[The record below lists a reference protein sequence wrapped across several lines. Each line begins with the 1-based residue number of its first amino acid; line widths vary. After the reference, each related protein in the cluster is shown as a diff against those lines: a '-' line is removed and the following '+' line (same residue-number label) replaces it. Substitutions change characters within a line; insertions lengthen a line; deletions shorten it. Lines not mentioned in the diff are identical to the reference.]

1 MVESSDYKDDWCEE
15 QEAPAQ
21 LQDIHD
27 RALEK
32 ANELAKKNGEMAGD
46 VGILSEKNKTL
57 HAAYAEKAAKLEELR
72 RKLAARQDSVSGKGL
87 AAKMNE
93 AIKEPQSEAHEIL
106 KQYKRGQIGHEDFAE
121 QYKDAKKQEIMARY
135 TQAAVRNNLK

>member
-1 MVESSDYKDDWCEE
+1 MVENKDYKDGWCEE

-32 ANELAKKNGEMAGD
+32 ANELAKKNSEMAGD
-46 VGILSEKNKTL
+46 VGILSEKHKTL

-72 RKLAARQDSVSGKGL
+72 RRLAAQKDSVSGKTL
-87 AAKMNE
+87 AGKMTE
-93 AIKEPQSEAHEIL
+93 SIKE
-106 KQYKRGQIGHEDFAE
+106 
-121 QYKDAKKQEIMARY
+121 
-135 TQAAVRNNLK
+135 